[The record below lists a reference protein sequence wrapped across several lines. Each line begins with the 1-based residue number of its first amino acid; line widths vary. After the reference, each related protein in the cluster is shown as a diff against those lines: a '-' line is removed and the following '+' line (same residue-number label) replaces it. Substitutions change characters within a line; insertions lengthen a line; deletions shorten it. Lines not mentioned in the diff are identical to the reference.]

1 MRVSSGHMPAAPAIR
16 AFAGLR
22 LPPSTS
28 FARQCAAVLHSTIV
42 RCSAAEGM
50 YMPQRAAEVSGSLA

>member
-1 MRVSSGHMPAAPAIR
+1 MPAVPAIR

-22 LPPSTS
+22 LPPSTN

-50 YMPQRAAEVSGSLA
+50 HMPQGAAELSGRLA